1 MITTEQK
8 NGFQSKL
15 HEAFA
20 QAQTKATA
28 RAKELEQE
36 ARKVLEMLG
45 DRAQAEL
52 VRLLQLAQSNSRE
65 QLGTLGVELE
75 KLGKKLQQLAKE
87 PEKAPAKATDGTTA
101 NPPET
106 VQKGKN
112 RAPGRMPT
120 QIGHLSPFR
129 GGC

>member
-1 MITTEQK
+1 
-8 NGFQSKL
+8 
-15 HEAFA
+15 
-20 QAQTKATA
+20 TKATA

-101 NPPET
+101 NQPET
-106 VQKGKN
+106 AHAGKN
-112 RAPGRMPT
+112 SDPCQMPG
-120 QIGHLSPFR
+120 QIGRLAA
-129 GGC
+129 